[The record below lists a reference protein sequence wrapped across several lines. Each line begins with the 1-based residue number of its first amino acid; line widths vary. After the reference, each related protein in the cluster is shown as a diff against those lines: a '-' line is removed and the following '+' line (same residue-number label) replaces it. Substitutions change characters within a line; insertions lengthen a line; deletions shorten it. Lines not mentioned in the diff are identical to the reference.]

1 MRLPPILRGSRTA
14 FIFLTRIPVGGQ
26 DYRDADWRWS
36 TAWFPAVGA
45 FLGLALAFLWL
56 AIASLGSWV
65 SAFLVL
71 GVSLLLTGGFH
82 EDGLADT
89 ADAMGG
95 AYDRDRLLEI
105 LKDSRVG
112 AFGAMAL
119 FVSLGL
125 KVALLARL
133 DTHAPT
139 ALVVTECLSRVTPIW
154 LMVGMP
160 YVTNDAQ
167 SRSRQVTR
175 AGFPQLVFATA
186 IGFSMVGLGWWFG
199 YLTADILLGLTLAMT
214 LTPALC
220 AWRFYRRTGG
230 ITGDFLGATQQL
242 TQLALLIAF
251 AAVQN

>member
-1 MRLPPILRGSRTA
+1 MRLPPALRGLRAA

-36 TAWFPAVGA
+36 TAWFPGVGA
-45 FLGLALAFLWL
+45 LLGLALALLW
-56 AIASLGSWV
+56 IASSSLGPWP

-71 GVSLLLTGGFH
+71 GASMLLTGGFH

-95 AYDRDRLLEI
+95 AYNRERLLDI
-105 LKDSRVG
+105 LKDSRIG

-125 KVALLARL
+125 KAALLARL
-133 DTHAPT
+133 DANAPT

-167 SRSRQVTR
+167 SRSKQVTR
-175 AGFPQLVFATA
+175 AGVPQLILATT
-186 IGFSMVGLGWWFG
+186 IGAVMTGFGWFSG
-199 YLTADILLGLTLAMT
+199 YLNTGLLAGIALAILIAPT
-214 LTPALC
+214 LC
-220 AWRFYRRTGG
+220 AWRFQRRAGG
-230 ITGDFLGATQQL
+230 ITGDFLGATQQI

-251 AAVQN
+251 AAVKI

>member
-14 FIFLTRIPVGGQ
+14 FIFLTRIPVGGK

-45 FLGLALAFLWL
+45 VLGLALALLW
-56 AIASLGSWV
+56 IATESLGPWA

-71 GVSLLLTGGFH
+71 GVSMLLTGGFH

-133 DTHAPT
+133 DTHAPA

-175 AGFPQLVFATA
+175 AGLPQLVLATA
-186 IGFSMVGLGWWFG
+186 IGALMTGLGWYFA
-199 YLTADILLGLTLAMT
+199 YLTPAILTGMLLAMT
-214 LTPALC
+214 LTPLTC
-220 AWRFYRRTGG
+220 GWRFHRRAGG

-251 AAVQN
+251 VAVQT